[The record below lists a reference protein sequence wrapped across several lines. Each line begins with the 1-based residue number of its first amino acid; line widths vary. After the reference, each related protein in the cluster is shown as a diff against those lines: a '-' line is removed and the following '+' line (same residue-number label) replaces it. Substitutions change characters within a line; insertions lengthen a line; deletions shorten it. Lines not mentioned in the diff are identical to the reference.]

1 MKIVAMLP
9 FKNEEWVLP
18 AYISSLSKIADEIKK
33 IVSNE
38 VDIYNRE
45 AIKEWK

>member
-18 AYISSLSKIADEIKK
+18 AYISSLSKIADEI
-33 IVSNE
+33 IALDDNSA
-38 VDIYNRE
+38 IYKGYR
-45 AIKEWK
+45 IFRILK